1 MLDSLEI
8 FLLDTRFRLLA
19 LDGLGWL
26 DLALVTAVF
35 LALLL
40 FIRRS
45 RAGFLLRGGLFMGIL
60 SLIITIFLPLPT
72 FDWLV
77 RGVFLLLLVAMPV
90 VLQPELRR
98 WLERM
103 GRTTGLTRTLRQTA
117 AETLLPRLLRA
128 LENLS
133 ATHTGAIIVLEG
145 DISLQKVV
153 DSGIPINGRI
163 SAELLQTIFFNKT
176 PLHDGAVIVQ
186 GDYLAAAGCVLPLT
200 EQKLISYRRLGTR
213 HRASV
218 GVTEVSDALVIV
230 VSEETGH
237 ISVAHKGRLE
247 QRVDSGLVRQRILDF
262 YEGTQN
268 GSTPSP
274 SLWNAFKQSITSQWR
289 KIGKINWQYSIQ
301 SVLWLFVAAFVSL
314 AVWTFVIEQTNPTE
328 RPQIDR
334 IPLRV
339 ENIPPGLTMMT
350 KPPETVSVIV
360 QTTSDVL
367 PTLNNSSFQAVIS
380 LADVEAGLYQPQV
393 QIKTSTSPLRIL
405 SVIPPIVDLELAA
418 TTQIT
423 LPITVDV
430 TDPTNLSAAYQV
442 VGVPTAM
449 PNQVKISGPEPLV
462 ARVSKINTSLALG
475 NAGATIREI
484 RPLRALDEN
493 GQEVTGVTLEPEQ
506 AQITLIITR
515 RQNAREVGIQP
526 VTSGTL
532 PNGYWL
538 NSLRVTP
545 TTVTLRGSAEILAE
559 LGGFVDT
566 LPVDISQTIG
576 LQTIQVPL
584 DLPPGIE
591 AVDQAGTVMPV
602 VTVEVQA
609 MPRSG
614 DLVQTRTVTLFGLPE
629 GVTVSIN
636 PTKVDLLLSGPLP
649 TLWKIETS
657 PDLVQVYLDISS
669 VSIGLEQEME
679 LKTVLPEGVQA
690 QLIPATIRV
699 KSAAD
704 ESSN

>member
-26 DLALVTAVF
+26 DLVLVTAVF
-35 LALLL
+35 LILLL

-45 RAGFLLRGGLFMGIL
+45 RAGFLLRGGLLLGIL

-98 WLERM
+98 WLERV
-103 GRTTGLTRTLRQTA
+103 GRSTGLSRTIRQTA
-117 AETLLPRLLRA
+117 AELIIPRLLRTV
-128 LENLS
+128 ENLS
-133 ATHTGAIIVLEG
+133 TTHTGAIIVLEG
-145 DISLQKVV
+145 DIPLQKVV
-153 DSGIPINGRI
+153 DSGISINGRI

-176 PLHDGAVIVQ
+176 PLHDGAVIIQ
-186 GDYLAAAGCVLPLT
+186 GEYLTAAGCVLPLT

-213 HRASV
+213 HRAAV
-218 GVTEVSDALVIV
+218 GVSEVSDALAIV

-237 ISVAHKGRLE
+237 ISITHRGQLTQKL
-247 QRVDSGLVRQRILDF
+247 DSAALRQRILDF
-262 YEGTQN
+262 YEGKEN
-268 GSTPSP
+268 GTPSHAF
-274 SLWNAFKQSITSQWR
+274 WDVFKQSIASWLKNVTKFDWR
-289 KIGKINWQYSIQ
+289 NSFQNMG
-301 SVLWLFVAAFVSL
+301 WLMVAAFVSL

-328 RPQIDR
+328 RPQIDG
-334 IPLRV
+334 IPLRI
-339 ENIPPGLTMMT
+339 ENMPSELTLMN
-350 KPPETVSVIV
+350 KPPETVSVVV

-367 PTLNNSSFQAVIS
+367 PSLDSSSFQAVLS
-380 LADVEAGLYQPQV
+380 LQDLEAGLHQAQV
-393 QIKTSTSPLRIL
+393 QIKTGITPLRII
-405 SVIPPIVDLELAA
+405 SVNPSILDLELAA

-423 LPITVDV
+423 LPVTVDI

-442 VGVPTAM
+442 VGVPTAV
-449 PNQVKISGPEPLV
+449 PNQIKISGPEPLV
-462 ARVSKINTSLALG
+462 FRVSKVTTSLALG
-475 NAGATIREI
+475 NASATIREI

-493 GQEVTGVTLEPEQ
+493 GQEVTGISIEPAQVT
-506 AQITLIITR
+506 ISLIITR

-526 VTSGTL
+526 MTTGTL
-532 PNGYWL
+532 PDGYWL
-538 NSLRVTP
+538 SSLRVTP
-545 TTVTLRGSAEILAE
+545 TTVTLRGNAEELTQ

-566 LPVDISQTIG
+566 LPIDISQTIG

-584 DLPPGIE
+584 DLPSGVE

-614 DLVQTRTVTLFGLPE
+614 DLVQTRTVTLFGQQA
-629 GVTVSIN
+629 GVSYVAN
-636 PTKVDLLLSGPLP
+636 PAEIELLLSGPLP
-649 TLWKIETS
+649 TLWEIENN
-657 PDLVQVYLDISS
+657 PELVQVMVD
-669 VSIGLEQEME
+669 VSKIRAGAEQELE
-679 LKTVLPEGVQA
+679 LRLILPNDVQA

-699 KSAAD
+699 SLV
-704 ESSN
+704 EE